1 MAKKEE
7 IAVIK
12 QPADQIKSSLKQSAW
27 MAILESLATV
37 VLGIFLI
44 AWPDVAIKVIATVA
58 GIFFVVKG
66 GYQIIYYF
74 MVKGQNDFLN
84 NGLLSG
90 VISLLVGIAAL
101 VMGDEL
107 ATVFRVV
114 IGIWMVYEALVRMN
128 TAIKL
133 HAAKI
138 DAWKYIML
146 LALLILVAGVFITFF
161 NGAIIS
167 LIGWMMIITG
177 IIGIVGDVIFIQ
189 YVNELAEKVTT
200 NG

>member
-1 MAKKEE
+1 MAKTEV
-7 IAVIK
+7 AVIK
-12 QPADQIKSSLKQSAW
+12 QPIDQIKRSLKQSAW

-37 VLGIFLI
+37 ILGIFLI
-44 AWPDVAIKVIATVA
+44 VWPDTAIKVIAIAA
-58 GIFFVVKG
+58 GVFFVVKG

-84 NGLLSG
+84 NSLLSG

-107 ATVFRVV
+107 ATVFRIV

-138 DAWKYIML
+138 DAWKYVLI
-146 LALLILVAGVFITFF
+146 LALCILVVGIFITFF
-161 NGAIIS
+161 DGAIIS

-177 IIGIVGDVIFIQ
+177 VIGIVGDVIFIQ
-189 YVNELAEKVTT
+189 YVNELAEKITT

>member
-1 MAKKEE
+1 MAKKGE

-12 QPADQIKSSLKQSAW
+12 QPTDQIKNSLKQSAW

-44 AWPDVAIKVIATVA
+44 VWPDIAIKVIAIAA
-58 GIFFVVKG
+58 GVFFVVKG

-84 NGLLSG
+84 NSLLSG

-114 IGIWMVYEALVRMN
+114 IGIWMIYEALVRMN

-138 DAWKYIML
+138 DAWKFIIL
-146 LALLILVAGVFITFF
+146 IALCILVAGVFVTFF
-161 NGAIIS
+161 DGAIIS

-189 YVNELAEKVTT
+189 YVNELAEKITT
-200 NG
+200 NE

>member
-1 MAKKEE
+1 MAKKGE

-12 QPADQIKSSLKQSAW
+12 QPTDQIKNSLKQSAW

-44 AWPDVAIKVIATVA
+44 VWPDIAIKVIAIAA
-58 GIFFVVKG
+58 GVFFVVKG

-84 NGLLSG
+84 NSLLSG

-114 IGIWMVYEALVRMN
+114 IGIWMIYEALVRMN

-138 DAWKYIML
+138 DAWKFIIL
-146 LALLILVAGVFITFF
+146 IALCILVAGVFVTFF
-161 NGAIIS
+161 DGAIIS

-189 YVNELAEKVTT
+189 YVNELAEKITT